1 MEQFNFMH
9 EGLTFRATVRYDEG
23 MREPWKEHD
32 GHGIVSDWV
41 SRDKRARE
49 RVLKSDGQWKR
60 YYDFAGSVAIALK
73 DGWGGEGRTKR
84 EKAADAVDRDYK
96 RLKAWC
102 DDEWYW
108 VYVTVG
114 LLDVEGHA
122 VPGYHESLGGMESDD
137 EEGIKNAAEEL
148 AGDIAA
154 RVGDAVRVE
163 LQVR

>member
-1 MEQFNFMH
+1 MEQFNFTH

-23 MREPWKEHD
+23 MSEPWKGYD

-41 SRDKRARE
+41 SRDKRAGE
-49 RVLKSDGQWKR
+49 RVLASDRSSKR

-84 EKAADAVDRDYK
+84 EKAADAVERDYK

-108 VYVTVG
+108 VYLIVD
-114 LLDVEGHA
+114 LLDVEGHV
-122 VPGYHESLGGMESDD
+122 VPGYCESLSGMESND

-148 AGDIAA
+148 ASDIAA